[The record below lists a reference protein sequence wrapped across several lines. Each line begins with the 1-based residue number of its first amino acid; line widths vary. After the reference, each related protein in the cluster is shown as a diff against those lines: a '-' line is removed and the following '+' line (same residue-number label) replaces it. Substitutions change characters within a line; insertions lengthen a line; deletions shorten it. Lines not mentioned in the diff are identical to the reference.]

1 MKNKREFELIALRG
15 SRGCYEASMYHL
27 KYDYFK
33 RVKFYDYSIKEI
45 YYKLRHEYNCMVVRG
60 F

>member
-15 SRGCYEASMYHL
+15 SRGCYEVSMYHL
-27 KYDYFK
+27 KHDYFK
-33 RVKFYDYSIKEI
+33 RVTFYDYSIKEI
-45 YYKLRHEYNCMVVRG
+45 YYELRYEYNCMVARG